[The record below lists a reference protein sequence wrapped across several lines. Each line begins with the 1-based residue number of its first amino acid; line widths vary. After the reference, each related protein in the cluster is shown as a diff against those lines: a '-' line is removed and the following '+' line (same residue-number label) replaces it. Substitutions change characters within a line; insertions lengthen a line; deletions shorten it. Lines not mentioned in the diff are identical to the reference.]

1 MNTISRIVIE
11 MINDFSEI
19 ELDKIKLKST
29 FEELSIY
36 NLDLA
41 EIIMALED
49 KLKFSAN
56 RKMYQSKTVEELI
69 EKINLIKK

>member
-1 MNTISRIVIE
+1 MNKISRIVIE
-11 MINDFSEI
+11 MISDFSEI
-19 ELDKIKLKST
+19 EIDKIKLKST

-36 NLDLA
+36 NLDIA